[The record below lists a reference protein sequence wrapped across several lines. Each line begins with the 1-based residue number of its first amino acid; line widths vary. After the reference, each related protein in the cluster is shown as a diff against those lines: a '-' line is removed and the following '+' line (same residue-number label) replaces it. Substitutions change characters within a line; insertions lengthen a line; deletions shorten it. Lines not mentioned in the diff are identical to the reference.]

1 MLDSNERSEWV
12 RISNKKTKTTES
24 KLTKDIETEIQL
36 VELCH
41 SEGLPSDE
49 EIETA
54 CWWH

>member
-1 MLDSNERSEWV
+1 MLDSNERSEWF
-12 RISNKKTKTTES
+12 RITEKKAAIAQS
-24 KLTKDIETEIQL
+24 KLTKDIETEIQR

-54 CWWH
+54 CW